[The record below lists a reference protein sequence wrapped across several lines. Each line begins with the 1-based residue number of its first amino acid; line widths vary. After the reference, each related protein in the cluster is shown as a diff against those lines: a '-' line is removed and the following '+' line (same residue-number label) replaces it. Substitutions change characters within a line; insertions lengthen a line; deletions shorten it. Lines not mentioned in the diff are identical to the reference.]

1 MNDITYDIYVF
12 TKRFLKLTKVRLS
25 VKNGL
30 ILTIVILGLMSFI
43 YLSYNLDKI
52 GYNAFT
58 ISLVMMMLLA
68 LIGYMWHIS
77 DSRKTR
83 ENINFLARHSKRYSE
98 FQNRF
103 EEKYGAEYGQRLV
116 TYLKSAEKELE
127 EDIKRE
133 IEKSKY
139 QLDKIVSL
147 LTLTPLLTIFL
158 SFGQDGKNG
167 FRVSFVSSFLL
178 VLLIVIILVCFC
190 IDHIYAPTFSPLNDV
205 ANKQRVLLFLKGYLA
220 SGVFLDYAQQNV
232 THNPFYYS
240 RRLKNDTQL
249 YRRLRHYCD
258 RGRSR
263 WR

>member
-1 MNDITYDIYVF
+1 M
-12 TKRFLKLTKVRLS
+12 
-25 VKNGL
+25 
-30 ILTIVILGLMSFI
+30 TIVILGLMSFI

-127 EDIKRE
+127 EDIKRV

-147 LTLTPLLTIFL
+147 LTLTPLLTIFMP
-158 SFGQDGKNG
+158 
-167 FRVSFVSSFLL
+167 R
-178 VLLIVIILVCFC
+178 
-190 IDHIYAPTFSPLNDV
+190 H
-205 ANKQRVLLFLKGYLA
+205 LA
-220 SGVFLDYAQQNV
+220 
-232 THNPFYYS
+232 
-240 RRLKNDTQL
+240 R
-249 YRRLRHYCD
+249 
-258 RGRSR
+258 
-263 WR
+263 